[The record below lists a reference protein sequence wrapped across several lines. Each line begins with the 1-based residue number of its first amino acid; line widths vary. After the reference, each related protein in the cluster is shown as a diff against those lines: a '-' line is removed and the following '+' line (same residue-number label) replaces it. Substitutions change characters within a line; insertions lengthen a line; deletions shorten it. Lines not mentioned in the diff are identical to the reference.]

1 MANDRARYQEAIR
14 RGLAFNTNRQWK
26 EAISAFR
33 IALNEFPSQAA
44 PYAGLGDA
52 LFGMKMLDKA
62 LESYKLAARHSGG
75 DLMYLRKVAD
85 MQERMGNLGEASRT
99 YMAAGELLLKQRN
112 LDDAIANWE
121 RAVRLDSNLLG
132 AHQRLAMV
140 FQRQNNIKAAVR
152 EYLAITRT
160 LQMQGETQKALAMC
174 HAALRLDPDNPDV
187 LLAMRLVQH
196 GEAAL
201 PEEEPEEEEEVVEAA
216 PEPAEP
222 ADTLADAVRQMA
234 AVLEAEAA
242 QAPPQKQE
250 VRDPLELARRKA
262 QEELAEEIFRDEEDE
277 AAFYGTKDG
286 GLSKLERDAL
296 IGQGMDFQQ
305 RGRIEEATRCYEKAI
320 AGGLKLPAAFF
331 SLGLLYLERKQFDYA
346 RRALAI
352 AAKDQSYREGI
363 QVAVSRLGPAS

>member
-14 RGLAFNTNRQWK
+14 RGLAFNSNRQWK

-33 IALNEFPSQAA
+33 IALSEFPNQPT

-75 DLMYLRKVAD
+75 DLLYLRKVAD
-85 MQERMGNLGEASRT
+85 MQERMGQLGEASRT

-112 LDDAIANWE
+112 LEDAIANWE
-121 RAVRLDSNLLG
+121 RSVRLDPNLLG

-152 EYLAITRT
+152 EYLAITRI
-160 LQMQGETQKALAMC
+160 LQMQGEKQKALAMC
-174 HAALRLDPDNPDV
+174 QAALRLDPGNPDV
-187 LLAMRLVQH
+187 LLAMQLVQH

-201 PEEEPEEEEEVVEAA
+201 PEEEPEEEETPTPA
-216 PEPAEP
+216 PAEP
-222 ADTLADAVRQMA
+222 AETLADAVRQMA
-234 AVLEAEAA
+234 AVLEAETREA
-242 QAPPQKQE
+242 E
-250 VRDPLELARRKA
+250 VPTRKPEVTDPLELARRRA

-277 AAFYGTKDG
+277 ESMYGTREG

-305 RGRIEEATRCYEKAI
+305 RGRIDEAIRCYEKAI
-320 AGGLKLPAAFF
+320 AGGLNLPGAFF

-346 RRALAI
+346 RRALSL
-352 AAKDQSYREGI
+352 AARDHSYRDGI
-363 QVAVSRLGPAS
+363 QTAVARFGQG